1 MQVKKQQLELD
12 IDQQTASK
20 LGKEYAKHFMCVYF
34 ISVKQIVLLYLFH
47 SWVKYSLARLSNLP
61 GSHSW
66 LSSRFVFKH
75 TLFVFLND
83 PLSL

>member
-12 IDQQTASK
+12 IEQQTASK

-75 TLFVFLND
+75 TLFVFLNY